1 MQKGVRRPDTDQARV
16 LAAVRAG
23 AETSR
28 DIEAYLEG
36 ALPVKI
42 IAGHLSNLC
51 RSGLVRVVGRRKYP
65 GVRTC
70 SVYRPPEGVGAW
82 IQA

>member
-28 DIEAYLEG
+28 DIEAYLE
-36 ALPVKI
+36 VKI